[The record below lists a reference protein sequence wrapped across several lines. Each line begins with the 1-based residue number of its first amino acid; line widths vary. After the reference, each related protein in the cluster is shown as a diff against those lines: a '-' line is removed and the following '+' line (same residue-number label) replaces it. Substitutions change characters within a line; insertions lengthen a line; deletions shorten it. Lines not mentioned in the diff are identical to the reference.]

1 MWGFLP
7 GPPPDEQ
14 PTWFARL
21 RHWPPPELPPSAMRS
36 GIRRRL
42 VAVRAAARR
51 AHGQSGYLGECIQGE
66 RTALR
71 QAVHSNGTPLSS
83 TVSLAVMRRFRGIV
97 STFLT
102 LNWAAAPAGK
112 VQDLRGPVPQQR
124 SAAPAR
130 TTRGVIAL

>member
-1 MWGFLP
+1 
-7 GPPPDEQ
+7 
-14 PTWFARL
+14 
-21 RHWPPPELPPSAMRS
+21 MR
-36 GIRRRL
+36 GRDTQTL
-42 VAVRAAARR
+42 TAVRAAAALR
-51 AHGQSGYLGECIQGE
+51 AHGQGGYLGE

-71 QAVHSNGTPLSS
+71 QAVHPNGTQLSS

-124 SAAPAR
+124 SAVPAR
-130 TTRGVIAL
+130 TTRGAHRSLRAMSRAQHRRRAAL